1 MTRGSYIGQVWLSR
15 EVVTRMGGLITA
27 HYAITFPLQVHVKTS
42 GIKGRKAKGEVMII
56 WFSFCLDGL
65 LQISG
70 LEGQA

>member
-1 MTRGSYIGQVWLSR
+1 
-15 EVVTRMGGLITA
+15 MGGLITA

>member
-1 MTRGSYIGQVWLSR
+1 
-15 EVVTRMGGLITA
+15 
-27 HYAITFPLQVHVKTS
+27 VKTS